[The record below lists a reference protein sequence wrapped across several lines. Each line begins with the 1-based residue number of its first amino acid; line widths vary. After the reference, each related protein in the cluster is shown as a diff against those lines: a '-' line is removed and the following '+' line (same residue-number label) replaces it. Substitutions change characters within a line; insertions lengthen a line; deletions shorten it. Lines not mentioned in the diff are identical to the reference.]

1 MGKTKSRGRS
11 KGLSK
16 GRSKGLSKG
25 RSKGRGR
32 SGITHVK
39 KKTVTRHRA
48 TTSASVDSM
57 VVITGGKVAR
67 EENAIGKVA
76 KVLAINRAKS
86 KYGVRLNHNGKVM
99 ILFPEN
105 LRKATESEK
114 DADPVLH
121 DRDGLSFIE
130 EYERAYS

>member
-11 KGLSK
+11 KG
-16 GRSKGLSKG
+16 

-32 SGITHVK
+32 SGRTHVK
-39 KKTVTRHRA
+39 KRTVTRHRA
-48 TTSASVDSM
+48 TTSTSASVDSM

-76 KVLAINRAKS
+76 KVLAINRGKS
-86 KYGVRLNHNGKVM
+86 KYAVRLNHNGQVM

-121 DRDGLSFIE
+121 DRDGLGFIE